1 MNRIAL
7 STLQLVAK
15 PPWRGRY
22 AAITRETPQRGLRD
36 AMSWSCTYSLLM
48 LARRS
53 ALARRIAER
62 ASS

>member
-36 AMSWSCTYSLLM
+36 GVSCTYSLLM

-62 ASS
+62 APS